1 MRTNS
6 FKAYSKVVLL
16 AVFLMGSA
24 CQSAGDQT
32 AQEGEP
38 MKQIQI
44 TSSAFEE
51 AGTIPVKYSCDG
63 EGISPPLEWSGVPN
77 QAQSLALIADDPDAP
92 VGTFVHWVVYNME
105 PGLTNLPEGVALYA
119 PDDYQDTGAI
129 GIEGKNGS
137 GNEGYRGPCPPGN
150 SAHRYFFKLYALDT
164 RLDLQ
169 AGATKKQLESAM
181 QGKIVAQGQL
191 MGKYS
196 RSR

>member
-6 FKAYSKVVLL
+6 LKCCFKTTLL
-16 AVFLMGSA
+16 ALLLMASA
-24 CQSAGDQT
+24 CQSAGDQMT
-32 AQEGEP
+32 QEGEQ
-38 MKQIQI
+38 MKQIQM
-44 TSSAFEE
+44 TSPAFDEG
-51 AGTIPVKYSCDG
+51 GTIPVKYSCDG

-77 QAQSLALIADDPDAP
+77 EAQSLALIADDPDAP

-105 PGLTNLPEGVALYA
+105 PGLTDLPEGVAFYA
-119 PDDYQDTGAI
+119 PQDYQDAGAI
-129 GIEGKNGS
+129 GVEGKNGS
-137 GNEGYRGPCPPGN
+137 GGQGYRGPCPPGD

-164 RLDLQ
+164 ALDLQ
-169 AGATKKQLESAM
+169 PGATKQQLESAM